1 MSTALLTTVP
11 ALLAH
16 PGFGCGW
23 GWGPGWF
30 FLLFPLFWI
39 IVLIV
44 IFSVFGRRWRRG
56 MRQMGPGAGYDG
68 GYGHPYWGQASD
80 SSSAEKTLAE
90 RFAQGDID
98 EVEYRARLEVL
109 RANRPAGPGPVP
121 PQQ

>member
-1 MSTALLTTVP
+1 MSTALVTAVP
-11 ALLAH
+11 AFLAH
-16 PGFGCGW
+16 PGWGYGW

-39 IVLIV
+39 IVFIV
-44 IFSVFGRRWRRG
+44 IFSVFGRRWRRT
-56 MRQMGPGAGYDG
+56 RQTGPGT
-68 GYGHPYWGQASD
+68 GYGYGGHPHWGQQADGSF
-80 SSSAEKTLAE
+80 SAEKTLAE

-109 RANRPAGPGPVP
+109 RANRSAGPGPVP